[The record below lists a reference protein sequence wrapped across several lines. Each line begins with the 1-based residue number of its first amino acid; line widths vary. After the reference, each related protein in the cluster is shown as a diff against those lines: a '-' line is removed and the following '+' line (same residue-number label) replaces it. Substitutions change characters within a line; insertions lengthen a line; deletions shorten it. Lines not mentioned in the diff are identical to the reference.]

1 MGPLTPPP
9 GAWAVRQTRDIEV
22 PKARSL
28 IALGL
33 LCVAADAQAQPA
45 RMVLAHADHLIPL
58 LAGTD
63 LRPAQRGDRTA
74 YRLIVHREAASEGLP
89 AAIAD
94 AVTQIES
101 AYDPTVIGGA
111 GEIGLMQVR
120 PTTAAM
126 LGFRGSAAELAQPEV
141 NVRYGVRYLAEAWR
155 LAKGDLCRTL
165 MKYRAGHGSEVMSP
179 LSMTYCHRA
188 QSVLDL
194 PEDQRTA
201 QAPFGS
207 PPRSQRASL
216 GKTPLPKGLKRG
228 TPEFETAYWAAHEA
242 RIAKLK
248 ARVQANWR
256 ARSAKPA

>member
-1 MGPLTPPP
+1 M
-9 GAWAVRQTRDIEV
+9 
-22 PKARSL
+22 PKARPL

-33 LCVAADAQAQPA
+33 LCVAAEAQAQPA

-58 LAGTD
+58 LADTD
-63 LRPAQRGDRTA
+63 LPPHQGSARTA

-89 AAIAD
+89 AEIAD

-101 AYDPTVIGGA
+101 GYDPTVIGGA
-111 GEIGLMQVR
+111 GEIGLMQVL

-126 LGFRGSAAELAQPEV
+126 LGFRGSPAELARPDV

-165 MKYRAGHGSEVMSP
+165 MKYRAGHGSDVMSP
-179 LSMTYCHRA
+179 LSVTYCRRA
-188 QSVLDL
+188 QSVLDV
-194 PEDQRTA
+194 PEAQREA
-201 QAPFGS
+201 QAPPGS
-207 PPRSQRASL
+207 LRRADRASL
-216 GKTPLPKGLKRG
+216 TRTPLPKGAKRG
-228 TPEFETAYWAAHEA
+228 TPEFEKAYWAAHEA

-256 ARSAKPA
+256 ARGAKPV